1 MTTAISVHRCLAGA
15 DCRHAQ
21 QLEKRRQGAPTDK
34 PNTLCPP
41 CLTHISSAIRQLPD
55 DWAEL
60 RQALGER
67 ATNTGQRVHSTPTP
81 AIPISTRKEAIMAA
95 IVETADRAAAV
106 VADQLDTEQPTGR
119 RKTAPEITVKGQITG
134 PRPGTP
140 ADHAEDAV
148 RPTAW
153 QAIAAAIAITEP
165 NIALLATAPPEP
177 ALVWKRPTRCDVHE
191 RLITAAEDAF
201 SAATKPRDIA
211 AARER
216 LNHAYHAAGV
226 CEDCGGWCNNGQA
239 RELIEQSGIQI
250 ALALVE
256 LHNQARAELGLTKLR
271 HRYRFPCPDCGG
283 RIYRNDGESI
293 VYCENDPKHTRTER
307 EYKLV
312 AGQLMTKMA
321 YMEIR
326 EYFLAEAYWRL
337 DRVQRLIDI
346 VDNDPKADTDPRIGR
361 MILDHLKGIL
371 TDGAP
376 DKDDKPIP
384 HQTPQQRVAGT
395 DRKSAIERQVDE
407 DNWTWRNE
415 PRYQKPNPKRR
426 KATRPADAP
435 HIHAASLTTLTDINE
450 NAATHGKKCAECNL
464 QHAGECA

>member
-15 DCRHAQ
+15 DCRRAEHADNQ
-21 QLEKRRQGAPTDK
+21 RRGAPTEK

-95 IVETADRAAAV
+95 IVETSERAAIV
-106 VADQLDTEQPTGR
+106 VSEALHTDPPDPRRKPPPTIITEQMQRLLRLPEDLAG
-119 RKTAPEITVKGQITG
+119 KPTAPL
-134 PRPGTP
+134 PGTP
-140 ADHAEDAV
+140 ASGAAENV
-148 RPTAW
+148 HPTNE
-153 QAIAAAIAITEP
+153 QILTAAIRLVEP
-165 NIALLATAPPEP
+165 NIDRLVIAPAETHN
-177 ALVWKRPTRCDVHE
+177 VWAKFGE
-191 RLITAAEDAF
+191 
-201 SAATKPRDIA
+201 
-211 AARER
+211 
-216 LNHAYHAAGV
+216 N
-226 CEDCGGWCNNGQA
+226 
-239 RELIEQSGIQI
+239 RELIELSGIEI

-271 HRYRFPCPDCGG
+271 HRYRYPCPDCGG

-312 AGQLMTKMA
+312 AGQLMTERG
-321 YMEIR
+321 YMQLR
-326 EYFLAEAYWRL
+326 EYYLAEGYWRL
-337 DRVQRLIDI
+337 DRVQEL
-346 VDNDPKADTDPRIGR
+346 VDNMRDDPRIDLAGAGTI
-361 MILDHLKGIL
+361 ILEQLTAIL
-371 TDGAP
+371 TEGAL
-376 DKDDKPIP
+376 DKDNKPIP
-384 HQTPQQRVAGT
+384 HQTPQQRATGT

-415 PRYQKPNPKRR
+415 KPYEKPNRKRR
-426 KATRPADAP
+426 KATKPVDSP
-435 HIHAASLTTLTDINE
+435 IHPGSLTTLVDIDE
-450 NAATHGKKCAECNL
+450 SVASCGPKCPECNL
-464 QHAGECA
+464 VHSGECA